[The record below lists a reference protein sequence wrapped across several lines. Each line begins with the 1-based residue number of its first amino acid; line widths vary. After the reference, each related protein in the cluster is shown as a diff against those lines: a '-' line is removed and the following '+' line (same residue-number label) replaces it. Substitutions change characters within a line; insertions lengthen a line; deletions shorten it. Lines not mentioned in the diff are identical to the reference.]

1 MPFQYIKWL
10 EIPVS
15 VTYCCCLKM
24 FNKKDI
30 LFKKIIAP
38 QKQKTIVGQ
47 TELTPIWLKVGKVWW
62 EKQQERERGEEKWT
76 ES

>member
-1 MPFQYIKWL
+1 
-10 EIPVS
+10 
-15 VTYCCCLKM
+15 M

-30 LFKKIIAP
+30 PFKKIIAP
-38 QKQKTIVGQ
+38 QKQKTIVRGQ